1 MIDEKYLNTIKEH
14 QKYYPVKITKISKAF
29 NINVY
34 EVLMSENISG
44 AIIKEYDKYI
54 IYVNAADGRNR
65 RRFTIAHEISHFI
78 LHKEQID
85 DNLTDNA
92 MYRSRLSNV
101 LERQANRLASEILMP
116 AELVFN
122 LLNKNKSISEMAC
135 LFEVSEEAMRIRLEQ
150 GGNIFLY

>member
-1 MIDEKYLNTIKEH
+1 MIDEKDLNTIKEY
-14 QKYYPVKITKISKAF
+14 QKDYPVKITKISKAF